1 MIFPR
6 PSSYSPADGFDN
18 EMVFIQQ
25 SLPKPNIKHSDVDC
39 LNLNITVPKLA
50 SGIGGLSRQKLPV
63 FIWTH
68 GGGFV
73 VGANSW
79 PQYDHAKLVKLAAK
93 NGVPIIGV
101 GIKYCPSKSQLSK
114 HEG

>member
-1 MIFPR
+1 MI
-6 PSSYSPADGFDN
+6 
-18 EMVFIQQ
+18 FIQQ
-25 SLPKPNIKHSDVDC
+25 SLPKPQVKHSDVDC

-50 SGIGGLSRQKLPV
+50 YGLGSLSKQKLPV

-79 PQYDHAKLVKLAAK
+79 PQYDHAKLVKIAAK

-101 GIKYCPSKSQLSK
+101 GIKYVSDKLCIDRKTRLMFAKVFDSGFPAF
-114 HEG
+114 

>member
-1 MIFPR
+1 
-6 PSSYSPADGFDN
+6 
-18 EMVFIQQ
+18 MVFIQQ
-25 SLPKPNIKHSDVDC
+25 SLPKPPVKHSDVDC

-101 GIKYCPSKSQLSK
+101 GIKYVFIRIGSG
-114 HEG
+114 HERRLMMAKVFALDFPVS